1 MAEFLS
7 TLQISTR
14 IEDIIVTGK
23 ERITLISPYLQ
34 ISQILIERL
43 QDANAAG
50 VEIVVVYGKDKLK
63 PKERKQLTDLSKLSL
78 YFSKNLHAKCY
89 FNEDLMVIT
98 SMNLYEFSEKNNREM
113 GIGLER
119 RSDKSLF
126 NEAITEAD
134 SIIRASELNHQG
146 RAVGKKKESNSI
158 FGKIK
163 KLVDFK
169 PSEGKCIRCRE
180 IITYNVNEPL
190 CPNCLKNWNY
200 YKNAN
205 YQEKFCHECGD
216 KAKTSMAKPI
226 CDSCI

>member
-1 MAEFLS
+1 M
-7 TLQISTR
+7 
-14 IEDIIVTGK
+14 
-23 ERITLISPYLQ
+23 
-34 ISQILIERL
+34 
-43 QDANAAG
+43 
-50 VEIVVVYGKDKLK
+50 
-63 PKERKQLTDLSKLSL
+63 
-78 YFSKNLHAKCY
+78 
-89 FNEDLMVIT
+89 
-98 SMNLYEFSEKNNREM
+98 
-113 GIGLER
+113 ER

-216 KAKTSMAKPI
+216 KAKTSMAEPI
-226 CDSCI
+226 CDSCT

>member
-1 MAEFLS
+1 MADFLS

-23 ERITLISPYLQ
+23 KRITLISPYLQ

-43 QDANAAG
+43 EDANSDG

-63 PKERKQLTDLSKLSL
+63 PKERKQLTELSNLTL

-89 FNEDLMVIT
+89 FNEELMVVT

-119 RSDKSLF
+119 RSDKDLY
-126 NEAITEAD
+126 NEALTEVE
-134 SIIRASELNHQG
+134 SIIRASQLKHQG
-146 RAVGKKKESNSI
+146 RGVGKKKESGSI

-163 KLVDFK
+163 KLVDFR
-169 PSEGKCIRCRE
+169 PTEGKCIRCRE
-180 IITYNVNEPL
+180 IIDFDSTDPL
-190 CPNCLKNWNY
+190 CPKCLKNWNY
-200 YKNAN
+200 YKNSN

-226 CDSCI
+226 CESCI

>member
-1 MAEFLS
+1 MADFLS

-43 QDANAAG
+43 QDANKDG

-63 PKERKQLTDLSKLSL
+63 PSERKQLTDLSNLSL

-119 RSDKSLF
+119 GSDKSLF
-126 NEAITEAD
+126 NEAMAEVD
-134 SIIRASELNHQG
+134 SIIRASELKHQG
-146 RAVGKKKESNSI
+146 RGVGKKKESNSI

-163 KLVDFK
+163 KFVDFK

-180 IITYNVNEPL
+180 IIAYDVNEPL
-190 CPNCLKNWNY
+190 CPKCLKNWNY

-216 KAKTSMAKPI
+216 KAKTSMAEPI
-226 CDSCI
+226 CDSCF